1 MSKVIGLM
9 RGGRRFKLKE
19 FECKAHALNK
29 QIHGS
34 DRNSGSKE
42 VQRKQF
48 LILIDRT
55 DNGVGR
61 LLIGRFKVEKIR
73 ILRDKMN
80 STNG

>member
-48 LILIDRT
+48 LIPGKT
-55 DNGVGR
+55 K
-61 LLIGRFKVEKIR
+61 FCTEKEIE
-73 ILRDKMN
+73 
-80 STNG
+80 S